1 MNIMKTSQ
9 EYDQL
14 CAFIA
19 YSRKFVSIDQEFEQ
33 MPNDI
38 PVGMENMI
46 EAGNACILYGI
57 DAL

>member
-1 MNIMKTSQ
+1 MKTNK

-19 YSRKFVSIDQEFEQ
+19 YSREFVSIDQEYERI
-33 MPNDI
+33 PNDYSI
-38 PVGMENMI
+38 GIDNMI
-46 EAGNACILYGI
+46 EDNNACILYGI

>member
-1 MNIMKTSQ
+1 MKTSQ